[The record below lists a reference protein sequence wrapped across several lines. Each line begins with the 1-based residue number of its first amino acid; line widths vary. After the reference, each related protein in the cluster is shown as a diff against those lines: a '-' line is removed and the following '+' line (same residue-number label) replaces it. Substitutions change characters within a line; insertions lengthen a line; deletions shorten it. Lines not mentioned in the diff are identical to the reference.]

1 MVSMQ
6 KLWSSVQFI
15 FKWMCFWVKNSKL

>member
-15 FKWMCFWVKNSKL
+15 FKWMCLWVKNE